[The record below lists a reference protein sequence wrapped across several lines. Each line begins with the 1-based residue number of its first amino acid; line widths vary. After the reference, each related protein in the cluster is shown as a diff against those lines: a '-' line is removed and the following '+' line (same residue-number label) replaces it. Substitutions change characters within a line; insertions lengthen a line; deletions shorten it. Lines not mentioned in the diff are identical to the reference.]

1 MGWGIRFSDLAKQRT
16 LIVSDAEMNYI
27 IKIIKCLEESDLLV
41 EGISKRIKIEA
52 KEKKFL
58 SMLLGLLGASL
69 LGNLL
74 ASKVLKAKISGQ

>member
-1 MGWGIRFSDLAKQRT
+1 MGWGISFSDLAKQTT

-41 EGISKRIKIEA
+41 EGISKTVKIEA
-52 KEKKFL
+52 KEKKLL

-74 ASKVLKAKISGQ
+74 ACKVLKAKISGQ

>member
-27 IKIIKCLEESDLLV
+27 IKIIKCFEESDLLV
-41 EGISKRIKIEA
+41 EGISKRIKTEA

-58 SMLLGLLGASL
+58 SMLLGLLGATSTY
-69 LGNLL
+69 
-74 ASKVLKAKISGQ
+74 

>member
-1 MGWGIRFSDLAKQRT
+1 
-16 LIVSDAEMNYI
+16 MNYI
-27 IKIIKCLEESDLLV
+27 IKIIKCFEESDLLV

-58 SMLLGLLGASL
+58 SMLLDLLGASL

>member
-1 MGWGIRFSDLAKQRT
+1 
-16 LIVSDAEMNYI
+16 MNYI

-58 SMLLGLLGASL
+58 SMLLDLLGASL